1 MNEISIIA
9 QSGGIL
15 GAFSDDGKQAPS
27 VGMPFPTTIVLHED
41 IVVAGTTHIADL
53 DCILENVEFPVQASF
68 VRDPENL
75 HDKWA
80 IKVMLGDRR
89 IGFVPC
95 DINEVLA
102 RLMDGGKNDN
112 GNHIRE
118 RTAWQMDQAAHG
130 GEAR

>member
-53 DCILENVEFPVQASF
+53 SCILENVEFPVQASF

-102 RLMDGGKNDN
+102 RLMDGGKM
-112 GNHIRE
+112 I
-118 RTAWQMDQAAHG
+118 TATIFEKEQLGRWTSCTW
-130 GEAR
+130 R